1 MTAQALSWQGVCEGS
16 RREGWLTLFRRV
28 RVAGDTAANARAQQ
42 AAVAEAAPRK
52 KRERKAF
59 TIDFVDGDAVSSRKL
74 FGVKGTAA
82 TIQLS
87 DSDLSAPTLLPDDLR
102 ITPADL
108 TRLFLKPLWQ
118 SRMQQRAPG
127 ADGEP

>member
-1 MTAQALSWQGVCEGS
+1 MGS
-16 RREGWLTLFRRV
+16 DP
-28 RVAGDTAANARAQQ
+28 DTAANARAQQ

-87 DSDLSAPTLLPDDLR
+87 ESDLSAPTLLPDDLR

-127 ADGEP
+127 ADGEHSLTPAQAPIPPF